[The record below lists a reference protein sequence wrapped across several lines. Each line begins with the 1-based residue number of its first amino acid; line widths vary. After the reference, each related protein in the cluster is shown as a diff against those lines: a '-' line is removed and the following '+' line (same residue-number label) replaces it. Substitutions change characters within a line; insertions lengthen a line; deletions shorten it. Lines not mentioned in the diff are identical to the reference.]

1 MHHVHFGLSQPQCPS
16 SSFSVQLFSVSWMSV
31 FAETPKDKEG
41 HLSLTTTILVPEKV
55 KDTGTLC
62 SWSPPVISQNSSRST
77 HSSPKNSSMCEE
89 ACVGDSSPTFPLQP
103 ANTQLHLKFPSYSL
117 SWGVLTLPSLLWPM
131 LRLTFP
137 SLISPH
143 LRLKTVCIPLLIAVW
158 FR

>member
-1 MHHVHFGLSQPQCPS
+1 MASVHVHFGLSQPQCPS
-16 SSFSVQLFSVSWMSV
+16 SSFSVQLFSVPWMSV

-62 SWSPPVISQNSSRST
+62 SGAPPVISQNSSRST
-77 HSSPKNSSMCEE
+77 HSSPKNSPICKE
-89 ACVGDSSPTFPLQP
+89 ACVGDSSPNSPSQP

-117 SWGVLTLPSLLWPM
+117 PWGVLTLPSVFCPM
-131 LRLTFP
+131 FRIIFP

-143 LRLKTVCIPLLIAVW
+143 LPLKTVCIPLLMAV
-158 FR
+158 